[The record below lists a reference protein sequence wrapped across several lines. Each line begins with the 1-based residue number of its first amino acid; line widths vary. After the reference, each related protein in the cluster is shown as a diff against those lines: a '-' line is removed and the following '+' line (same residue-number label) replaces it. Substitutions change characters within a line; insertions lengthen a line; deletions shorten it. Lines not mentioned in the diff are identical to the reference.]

1 MTSQQRNEQRAI
13 FILVGLMLLGILS
26 ACANVGNPEGGPFD
40 MTPPRLLQADPMPR
54 AIEVKKQR
62 LKLTFD
68 EYVKLSGQDQ
78 VVVSPP
84 QLKPATITAVGK
96 HVFVTLQDS
105 LRDST
110 TYSIYFGDAIVDNNE
125 DNAIEDFAYTFSTG
139 SHIDTMQ
146 MSGVVLDAHSLEPV
160 GGLLIGAYYAE
171 EASDS
176 LARTRMFPFASKTS
190 KMGQFTIR
198 GLKDSTYI
206 VFALKDD
213 DNDLRFNGVSE
224 GFAFD
229 SSVLRTSKLD
239 SLRTD
244 TIKIDSIV
252 RRDTITRDSLVTYDY
267 TYYYPR
273 DLVLRYFLPS
283 AKHLGIDKYTRQD
296 SLICRVDFL
305 SPVKDIPVLRSL
317 DLPDRPADELYY
329 AARSDNGVN
338 YWLRDPALI
347 GADSI
352 RFAIEYQR
360 TDSLMQVERTTDT
373 LTFYK
378 PRERK
383 TTARKDSTD
392 SISRVRL
399 SMSGADASRANTL
412 LDSLKLVSDRP
423 LASIPQGAITVEM
436 TLDSAKSVL
445 PYEITQTETDG
456 LIYSISFE
464 RTYGATYRVRID
476 SAAVQSI
483 YGDVCD
489 SLVFEQKTSPE
500 SELSAI
506 EIKIAGLETAAPIMV
521 ELLDKSERV
530 LRTRQ
535 ATLFS
540 GPKEEGKDVVDNQQ
554 DAVLSQYLSSA
565 TTTNNIQEGG
575 APKDTVEAGP
585 SAHVFAVDNLPPGDY
600 YLRLYIDS
608 NGDGEWTT
616 GAYPDRQP
624 EVVYYSPV
632 VYALKK
638 GFTTKEEW
646 RPLDTPLLKQ
656 KPEDLR
662 KVKAEKPKEKV
673 DKNVEYYRQQA
684 SKKRL

>member
-13 FILVGLMLLGILS
+13 FVLVGLMLFGILS
-26 ACANVGNPEGGPFD
+26 ACANVGSPEGGPFD
-40 MTPPRLLQADPMPR
+40 MTPPRLLQADPMSR
-54 AIEVKKQR
+54 ATEVKKQR
-62 LKLTFD
+62 IKLTFD

-96 HVFVTLQDS
+96 HVFVMLQDS

-139 SHIDTMQ
+139 THIDTMQ
-146 MSGVVLDAHSLEPV
+146 MSGVVLDAYSLEPV

-171 EASDS
+171 DASDS
-176 LARTRMFPFASKTS
+176 LARTRTFPFASKTS

-229 SSVLRTSKLD
+229 PSVLRTSKLD

-283 AKHLGIDKYTRQD
+283 AKRQGIDKYTRQD
-296 SLICRVDFL
+296 SLICRIDFL
-305 SPVKDIPVLRSL
+305 SPIKEIPVLRSL
-317 DLPDRPADELYY
+317 DLPNRPADELYY
-329 AARSDNGVN
+329 AARSNKGVN

-352 RFAIEYQR
+352 RFAIDYQR
-360 TDSLMQVERTTDT
+360 TDSLMQVALVTDT

-383 TTARKDSTD
+383 AGARKDNTD
-392 SISRVRL
+392 SIPHVRL
-399 SMSGADASRANTL
+399 SMSGADASRTNTL
-412 LDSLKLVSDRP
+412 ADSLKLVSDRP
-423 LASIPQGAITVEM
+423 LASIPKEAITIEM
-436 TLDSAKSVL
+436 TLDSVQSVL
-445 PYEITQTETDG
+445 PYEITPTEADG
-456 LIYSISFE
+456 LTYSISFE
-464 RTYGATYRVRID
+464 RAYGAKYRMRID
-476 SAAVQSI
+476 SAAIQSI
-483 YGDVCD
+483 YGEVCD
-489 SLVFEQKTSPE
+489 SLVFEQKTSPQ

-506 EIKIAGLETAAPIMV
+506 EIKISGLETTSPIMV

-535 ATLFS
+535 ATPFLGTDDQQS
-540 GPKEEGKDVVDNQQ
+540 AEESQ
-554 DAVLSQYLSSA
+554 DKILSQYLSS
-565 TTTNNIQEGG
+565 TTTNSPKEGE
-575 APKDTVEAGP
+575 ALRDTVGAKG
-585 SAHVFAVDNLPPGDY
+585 SAYVFAVDNLPPGDY

-608 NGDGEWTT
+608 DGDGAWTT

-624 EVVYYSPV
+624 EIVYYSPV

-646 RPLDTPLLKQ
+646 APLAKPLLEQ